1 MKIIKENGQYYTLIN
16 GNKFKADIDNDWID
30 KVKKLQRSF
39 KNPERPYK

>member
-16 GNKFKADIDNDWID
+16 GNKFKADNDWID